1 MAARSSA
8 KDNIPLIRRGWIAA
22 ILLWPVGAIIGVVL
36 LARGENKQ
44 GGWILGVSLA
54 VIIVV
59 IVSFILGSWESSS
72 VSTTG

>member
-8 KDNIPLIRRGWIAA
+8 KDNITLIRRGWIAA